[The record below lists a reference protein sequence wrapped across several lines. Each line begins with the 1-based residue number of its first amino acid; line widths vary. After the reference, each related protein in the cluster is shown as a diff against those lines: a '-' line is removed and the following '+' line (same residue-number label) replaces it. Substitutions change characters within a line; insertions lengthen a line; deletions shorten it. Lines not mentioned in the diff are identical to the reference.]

1 MATAVV
7 LVVGFFL
14 LSAFTG
20 IYTDKLWFDA
30 VGYSSVFSRLVWTK
44 VLLFVVFGL
53 IMGLVIAVNM
63 YLAYRFRPVFRPASL
78 EQASLDRYRQV
89 LEPSRLWVLLGVSGL
104 FALFSG
110 GSAVGQWRTF
120 MLWAHRQSFGST
132 DPYFHKD
139 LGFYFF
145 TLPWLHYIVNFA
157 MVALAF
163 ALVISVVVQYLF
175 GGIRLQSQGERV
187 TGAAHVQLSL
197 LLGLFLVV
205 KAADYW
211 LGRFDVLTTQGNRF
225 TGMNYTSDHAVVPSK
240 NILIFI
246 ALICA
251 LLLFANVVRR
261 SWILPSVGIGL
272 LVLSAILLG
281 AVWPGIVWQFQ
292 VRPSEP
298 DKEAPYLTQNIQA
311 TRAAYDVSD
320 VNETQYDANVSV
332 TPTQLKA
339 DAESLPGIRLLD
351 PQRVSDTFEQLQQVR
366 GYYSV
371 APVLDVDRYPINGH
385 QRDLVL
391 AVRELDLNGLKPE
404 QRNWAN
410 DHTVYTHGYGVIA
423 AYGNQRNAQDQ
434 VQLNNGEPFFAEKD
448 LPPTG
453 ELTALNGGSYEG
465 RVYYGEKSPDY
476 SIVGHAPGAPD
487 VELNLPEEGTS
498 AGGYTMYGGPGV
510 PVGSLFHKVLYMV
523 KFGEPNFLLSSRVN
537 PESKVLYD
545 RSPRDRI
552 ETVAPWLTVDG
563 DPYPAVVDGH
573 ITWVVDCYTTSSAYP
588 NSELRSL
595 QQMTSDSLTPQTNY
609 LTLPSDQINYM
620 RNSVKATVDAYT
632 GKVTLYQWQSDPLLT
647 AWSAAFPG
655 VVQPKADIPP
665 DLLAHMRYP
674 EDQFKVQRDILAQ
687 YHVLDPYQ
695 FYGGT
700 DRWTVPQDPSD
711 PSHTTAQPPYRLSIQ
726 MPGTDG
732 TPAFSLTSV
741 YVPANRSNLAAF
753 IAVNG
758 EANSPDY
765 GHIRILRLPDN
776 TQVQGPSQIANTF
789 AADDRIQSV
798 LLPIKNNSQIIY
810 GNLLTL
816 PVGGGLLY
824 VQPVYALQQS
834 GEGSY
839 PVLRF
844 VLTSFGKEAGF
855 GSTLTEALDDV
866 LNVSAGT
873 VAGATGDTGSGTGTG
888 SGSGSGSG
896 TGGSTGPQT
905 PGGSDALA
913 LLQQADDKFAE
924 AQTALK
930 SGDLQAYAN
939 AMTAAQSLVNQA
951 ISLLQA
957 QSGGTTG

>member
-1 MATAVV
+1 M
-7 LVVGFFL
+7 
-14 LSAFTG
+14 
-20 IYTDKLWFDA
+20 
-30 VGYSSVFSRLVWTK
+30 
-44 VLLFVVFGL
+44 
-53 IMGLVIAVNM
+53 
-63 YLAYRFRPVFRPASL
+63 
-78 EQASLDRYRQV
+78 QV
-89 LEPSRLWVLLGVSGL
+89 S
-104 FALFSG
+104 
-110 GSAVGQWRTF
+110 
-120 MLWAHRQSFGST
+120 
-132 DPYFHKD
+132 
-139 LGFYFF
+139 
-145 TLPWLHYIVNFA
+145 I
-157 MVALAF
+157 
-163 ALVISVVVQYLF
+163 
-175 GGIRLQSQGERV
+175 
-187 TGAAHVQLSL
+187 

-205 KAADYW
+205 KAVDYW
-211 LGRFDVLTTQGNRF
+211 LDRFDVLTTQGNKF

-251 LLLFANVVRR
+251 VILFANVVRR

-272 LVLSAILLG
+272 LALSAILLG

-292 VRPSEP
+292 VHPSEP
-298 DKEAPYLTQNIQA
+298 DKEAPYLTTNIES
-311 TRAAYDVSD
+311 TRTAYGVSD
-320 VNETQYDANVSV
+320 VTETPYDANVSV
-332 TPTQLKA
+332 TATQLKA

-351 PQRVSDTFEQLQQVR
+351 PSKVSQTFEQLQQVR

-371 APVLDVDRYPINGH
+371 APVLDVDRYPINGV

-391 AVRELDLNGLKPE
+391 AVRELDLSGLKPE
-404 QRNWAN
+404 QQNWAN
-410 DHTVYTHGYGVIA
+410 EHTVYTHGYGVIA

-434 VQLNNGEPFFAEKD
+434 IQANSGEPFFAEQD

-453 ELTALNGGSYEG
+453 QLTALNGGSYQG
-465 RVYYGEKSPDY
+465 QVYYGENSPDY
-476 SIVGHAPGAPD
+476 SIVGHPEGSPD
-487 VELNLPEEGTS
+487 VELNLPEVGTT
-498 AGGYTMYGGPGV
+498 GDGYSMYDGPGV
-510 PVGSLFHKVLYMV
+510 PVGSLFHKLLYSLQ
-523 KFGEPNFLLSSRVN
+523 FGDPNILLSSRVN
-537 PESKVLYD
+537 SDSKVLYD

-552 ETVAPWLTVDG
+552 EKIAPWLTVDG

-573 ITWVVDCYTTSSAYP
+573 ITWIVDCYTTSDAYP

-595 QQMTSDSLTPQTNY
+595 TEMTSDSLNPQTNY
-609 LTLPSDQINYM
+609 LTLPTDQINYM

-632 GKVTLYQWQSDPLLT
+632 GKVTLYQWQSDPLLE

-655 VVQPKADIPP
+655 VVQPKSDIPP

-674 EDQFKVQRDILAQ
+674 EDEFKVQREILAQ

-789 AADDRIQSV
+789 AADQRIQNV

-839 PVLRF
+839 PVLAY

-855 GSTLTEALDDV
+855 GTTLNEALDDV
-866 LNVSAGT
+866 LNVAAGT
-873 VAGATGDTGSGTGTG
+873 VEGSTGNGSGTGN
-888 SGSGSGSG
+888 G
-896 TGGSTGPQT
+896 TTNPPT
-905 PGGSDALA
+905 TGGSDALA
-913 LLQQADDKFAE
+913 LLQKADAKFAE
-924 AQTALK
+924 AKAALQN
-930 SGDLQAYAN
+930 GDLQAYADGDVSGPGPGQPGHD
-939 AMTAAQSLVNQA
+939 AAAGQVRWLHR
-951 ISLLQA
+951 LT
-957 QSGGTTG
+957 GGGGGRLSRPSRSCPIWFCLSPHVTLGLATRGGAVR